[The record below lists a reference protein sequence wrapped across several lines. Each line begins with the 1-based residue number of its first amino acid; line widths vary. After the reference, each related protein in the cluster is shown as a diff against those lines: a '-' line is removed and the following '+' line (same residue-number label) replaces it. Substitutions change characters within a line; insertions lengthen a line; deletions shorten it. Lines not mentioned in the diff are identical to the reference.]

1 MSPNLVSDTREKFK
15 SDTNDTNSSIS
26 PNTSGEFLAEEEKEI
41 EDGNNNSAT
50 QNNSKNEVSF
60 DKNSP
65 EVQTEKTQNVT
76 FVTHNL
82 DGVTREKFK
91 SVTNVTNPPI
101 SSQTSGEFSSE
112 ESEKIQKRISC
123 IGSFSAFS
131 FLLSKAFQKIALI

>member
-1 MSPNLVSDTREKFK
+1 MVDRE
-15 SDTNDTNSSIS
+15 TLRRIVQ
-26 PNTSGEFLAEEEKEI
+26 EKLKKNK
-41 EDGNNNSAT
+41 DGNNNSAT